1 MGPLGGA
8 PHATAQVS
16 GTIEVFW
23 KGSGNSQVWAALRGP
38 RGWRGPREL
47 GGHITG
53 APWPVTAAG
62 KVRVLWRGPGG
73 SLWETHR
80 TPRGRWRRPV
90 RIRAGGLRSGP
101 FAASGTASDRL
112 EVFWKGRGGHL
123 WWAAM
128 RLSGTWTRARSL
140 GGHVG

>member
-1 MGPLGGA
+1 MGPLGGP
-8 PHATAQVS
+8 PHATAQVN

-23 KGSGNSQVWAALRGP
+23 TGSGNNHLWAAFRSSS
-38 RGWRGPREL
+38 RWRGPRDL
-47 GGHITG
+47 GGHVTN

-80 TPRGRWRRPV
+80 TARGRWRHPV
-90 RIRAGGLRSGP
+90 RIRAAGLRAGP
-101 FAASGTASDRL
+101 FAASGPASGRL

-128 RLSGTWTRARSL
+128 RPSGAWTRARSL
-140 GGHVG
+140 GGHVA